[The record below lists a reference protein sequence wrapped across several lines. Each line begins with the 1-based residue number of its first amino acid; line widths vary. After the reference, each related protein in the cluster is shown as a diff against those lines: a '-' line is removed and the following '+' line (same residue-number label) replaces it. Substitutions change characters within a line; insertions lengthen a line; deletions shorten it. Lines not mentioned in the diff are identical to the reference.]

1 VEAIASRTAATFF
14 SVGEMETQPL
24 AGGPMVRAR
33 FPADGRFAACLLA
46 GWLVAGG
53 AAVALATDG
62 LGRMAAVAVLAAA
75 ALAGLLMRDWRETLA
90 ISLVG
95 AGVAAWTLAGAID
108 PIPSVAVPLGVVAT
122 GLLAACARPKLESPA
137 AEPAANDPSGTLAS
151 AGLRLPPGVA
161 DEALLDRLAIHEMT
175 RARRY
180 ERPLTLLLIGI
191 EDWSTLVAERGRKAA
206 HEQLSALAV
215 RARRVL
221 RDVDAI
227 GLRGDGRLAVLL
239 PETPLDGGQ
248 VVAVRI
254 QQAALEDVR
263 LKTRIGAAVFPDD
276 AVTVEAL
283 VAEAEAGLDL
293 ARLEGVSL
301 VQRVR
306 IA

>member
-1 VEAIASRTAATFF
+1 
-14 SVGEMETQPL
+14 
-24 AGGPMVRAR
+24 VRAR

-46 GWLVAGG
+46 GWLVVGG
-53 AAVALATDG
+53 AAVATATDG
-62 LGRMAAVAVLAAA
+62 PGRVVAVAVLAAA
-75 ALAGLLMRDWRETLA
+75 TLAGLLLRDWRETLA
-90 ISLVG
+90 VGLVG
-95 AGVAAWTLAGAID
+95 AGVVAWTLAGAGD
-108 PIPSVAVPLGVVAT
+108 PLTSVAVPLGVVVT
-122 GLLAACARPKLESPA
+122 GLLAACARPKSAAPA
-137 AEPAANDPSGTLAS
+137 VEPAAGDPAGALAFAS

-180 ERPLTLLLIGI
+180 ERPLALLLIGI
-191 EDWSTLVAERGRKAA
+191 EDWSTLVAERGRKTAYDR
-206 HEQLSALAV
+206 LSALAV

-239 PETPLDGGQ
+239 PETPLDGAQ

-254 QQAALEDVR
+254 QQAALEDVG